1 MLAWLSEMQSCKR
14 FTERLDV
21 QEIYFRGNASEKKM
35 EMELE
40 EGWRAVGSSAG
51 LTPVEKKRDQGRNRK
66 GEVRKKGKRSALS
79 CSTVLRKW
87 QSQQGVASRTEEP
100 PSLRRGPALV
110 SCHATSLWGQIVE
123 RSR

>member
-1 MLAWLSEMQSCKR
+1 
-14 FTERLDV
+14 
-21 QEIYFRGNASEKKM
+21 M